1 MALISFGIGL
11 AFLAIIILLV
21 FALGSVGLYFVS
33 KFLNLKKQDFQ
44 TAFGVSM
51 LSYLITVFIVFLNN
65 TLQLDFLPFSG
76 LVLGIFISLGF
87 IKYVYNISGGTL
99 TPVALK
105 ALEIGML
112 AIGAGAGLLWLSK
125 LVDQNQPAEKIRW
138 PFWHPSTPEK
148 NDGSTWVYKIH

>member
-87 IKYVYNISGGTL
+87 IKYVYNISWVTAMITWFLAGILQLGIYL
-99 TPVALK
+99 MLLVMGVIL
-105 ALEIGML
+105 GMAVL
-112 AIGAGAGLLWLSK
+112 I
-125 LVDQNQPAEKIRW
+125 
-138 PFWHPSTPEK
+138 
-148 NDGSTWVYKIH
+148 